1 MAHSVREHLQT
12 LHTEKAE
19 HHITKS
25 KHYAA
30 LHKHFAKLAEHFGGI
45 DTHADAG
52 DALQKIAELHKAM
65 SEHHTGRAEAHIAHA
80 KELDAPTT
88 KAAGAGD
95 DGDRIVP
102 DGISSILPSDV
113 PSRKVLR
120 PGQPDFDVDV
130 SGVPE
135 MFHKLVGPLED
146 EV

>member
-1 MAHSVREHLQT
+1 MPHSVREHLKAT
-12 LHTEKAE
+12 HEKRAE
-19 HHITKS
+19 HHVEMAKIFSAMHKS
-25 KHYAA
+25 HAA
-30 LHKHFAKLAEHFGGI
+30 RAESADGDTAAHHAEDAAHFK
-45 DTHADAG
+45 
-52 DALQKIAELHKAM
+52 KA
-65 SEHHTGRAEAHIAHA
+65 AEAHTNAAEDAIASA

-113 PSRKVLR
+113 PIRKVLR